1 MEPRFC
7 AINRKPRVC
16 KRRPPLS
23 TCVEREQ
30 KHPDKMDIRRL
41 KSFIVIVDSGSI
53 TRAADLL
60 HIAQP
65 ALSQQL
71 AALEEHFGQ
80 KLLIRSQQGVSM
92 TDAGHAVY
100 RHAQIILRQM
110 EQAQAD
116 ASAAGNSLAGRVSV
130 GLVPFSSAAT
140 LSVDLLAETR
150 RRHPGILLHLTES
163 VGQTY
168 SQMIMNGRLEMALIH
183 GTGPIKGV
191 RFDPILREDFYLVAH
206 RDFAIED
213 DGKPVP
219 LAALDGMPLLM
230 PPAYNFVRRAVD
242 TAFTRTRNSMKVV
255 AEVEIVRTLARA
267 VAAGL
272 GATIMPK
279 AIADRIVTET
289 NEPLVC
295 RIISPRIE
303 ETLSLCVSD
312 QNPLSEPALAV
323 RDILVELTEGL
334 KI

>member
-1 MEPRFC
+1 
-7 AINRKPRVC
+7 
-16 KRRPPLS
+16 
-23 TCVEREQ
+23 
-30 KHPDKMDIRRL
+30 MDTRRL
-41 KSFIVIVDSGSI
+41 RYFVQIVDSGSI

-100 RHAQIILRQM
+100 RHSQIILRQM

-183 GTGPIKGV
+183 GAGPIKGV
-191 RFDPILREDFYLVAH
+191 RFEPILSEEFYLVAH
-206 RDFAIED
+206 RDFAIEAD
-213 DGKPVP
+213 NKPIPVT
-219 LAALDGMPLLM
+219 ALDGLPLLM

-242 TAFTRTRNSMKVV
+242 TAFTRSRINLKVV

-267 VAAGL
+267 VGSGL

-279 AIADRIVTET
+279 AIADRIVTESG
-289 NEPLVC
+289 EPLIC
-295 RIISPRIE
+295 RLVSPRIE
-303 ETLSLCVSD
+303 ETLSLCIAE
-312 QNPLSEPALAV
+312 QNSLSEPALAV
-323 RDILVELTEGL
+323 KNILLELTARL
-334 KI
+334 RA

>member
-1 MEPRFC
+1 M
-7 AINRKPRVC
+7 RVC
-16 KRRPPLS
+16 KHARQRQNS
-23 TCVEREQ
+23 TNA
-30 KHPDKMDIRRL
+30 MDIRRF
-41 KSFIVIVDSGSI
+41 KSFIAIVDSGSI
-53 TRAADLL
+53 TRAADIL
-60 HIAQP
+60 HLAQP

-116 ASAAGNSLAGRVSV
+116 AAAAGNSLAGRVSV

-150 RRHPGILLHLTES
+150 KRHPGILLHLTES

-168 SQMIMNGRLEMALIH
+168 SQMIMTGRLEMALIH

-191 RFDPILREDFYLVAH
+191 RFEPILREEFYLVAH
-206 RDFAIED
+206 RNFTIDSD
-213 DGKPVP
+213 QKPVP
-219 LAALDGMPLLM
+219 VSALDGMPMLL

-242 TAFTRTRNSMKVV
+242 AAFTRSRINLKVV

-267 VAAGL
+267 VGSGL

-279 AIADRIVTET
+279 AIADRIVSESS
-289 NEPLVC
+289 EPLVC
-295 RIISPRIE
+295 RLISPRIE
-303 ETLSLCVSD
+303 ETLSLCTSD
-312 QNPLSEPALAV
+312 QNSLSEPAFAV
-323 RDILVELTEGL
+323 KDILVELTEQL
-334 KI
+334 KV

>member
-1 MEPRFC
+1 
-7 AINRKPRVC
+7 
-16 KRRPPLS
+16 
-23 TCVEREQ
+23 
-30 KHPDKMDIRRL
+30 MDTRRL

-53 TRAADLL
+53 TRAADIL
-60 HIAQP
+60 HVAQP

-71 AALEEHFGQ
+71 AALEEYFGQ

-140 LSVDLLAETR
+140 LSADLLAETR
-150 RRHPGILLHLTES
+150 KRHPGILLHLTES

-191 RFDPILREDFYLVAH
+191 RFEPLLREEFFLVAH
-206 RDFAIED
+206 RDFAIEAD
-213 DGKPVP
+213 NKPVP
-219 LAALDGMPLLM
+219 ITALDGMPFLL

-242 TAFTRTRNSMKVV
+242 TAFTRTRTNLKVV
-255 AEVEIVRTLARA
+255 GEIEIVRTLTRA
-267 VAAGL
+267 VSDGL

-279 AIADRIVTET
+279 AVADRIVTEAS
-289 NEPLVC
+289 EPLIC
-295 RIISPRIE
+295 RVVSPRID

-312 QNPLSEPALAV
+312 QTPLPEPAVAV
-323 RDILVELTEGL
+323 KEILLELTARL
-334 KI
+334 KP

>member
-1 MEPRFC
+1 MR
-7 AINRKPRVC
+7 
-16 KRRPPLS
+16 S
-23 TCVEREQ
+23 TKIGSCCIT
-30 KHPDKMDIRRL
+30 MDIRRL
-41 KSFIVIVDSGSI
+41 KSFIVIVDTGSI
-53 TRAADLL
+53 TRAADIL
-60 HIAQP
+60 HVAQP

-150 RRHPGILLHLTES
+150 KRHPGILLHLTES

-168 SQMIMNGRLEMALIH
+168 SQMIMTGRLEMALIH
-183 GTGPIKGV
+183 GSGPIKGV
-191 RFDPILREDFYLVAH
+191 QFTPLLSEEFFLIAH
-206 RDFAIED
+206 PDFAIGAD
-213 DGKPVP
+213 DAPVSVTS
-219 LAALDGMPLLM
+219 LEGLPLLM

-242 TAFTRTRNSMKVV
+242 TAFTRSRTNLKVV
-255 AEVEIVRTLARA
+255 GELEIVRTLTRA
-267 VAAGL
+267 VSSGL

-279 AIADRIVTET
+279 AIADRIVTESS
-289 NEPLVC
+289 EPLIC
-295 RIISPRIE
+295 RLVSPRIE

-312 QNPLSEPALAV
+312 NTPLSEPATAV
-323 RDILVELTEGL
+323 KDILIELTARL
-334 KI
+334 KPPRG

>member
-1 MEPRFC
+1 
-7 AINRKPRVC
+7 
-16 KRRPPLS
+16 
-23 TCVEREQ
+23 
-30 KHPDKMDIRRL
+30 
-41 KSFIVIVDSGSI
+41 
-53 TRAADLL
+53 
-60 HIAQP
+60 
-65 ALSQQL
+65 
-71 AALEEHFGQ
+71 
-80 KLLIRSQQGVSM
+80 
-92 TDAGHAVY
+92 VY

-150 RRHPGILLHLTES
+150 KRHPGILLHLTES

-168 SQMIMNGRLEMALIH
+168 SQMIMNGRLEMALLH

-191 RFDPILREDFYLVAH
+191 RFEPILSEEFFLVAH
-206 RDFAIED
+206 RDFAIEAD
-213 DGKPVP
+213 AKPVP
-219 LAALDGMPLLM
+219 VNALDGIPLLL

-242 TAFTRTRNSMKVV
+242 TAFTRTRTNLKVV

-267 VAAGL
+267 VGSGL

-279 AIADRIVTET
+279 AIADRIVSESS
-289 NEPLVC
+289 EPLIC
-295 RIISPRIE
+295 RLVSPRIE

-323 RDILVELTEGL
+323 RDILLELTARL
-334 KI
+334 KS

>member
-1 MEPRFC
+1 
-7 AINRKPRVC
+7 
-16 KRRPPLS
+16 
-23 TCVEREQ
+23 
-30 KHPDKMDIRRL
+30 MDIRRF
-41 KSFIVIVDSGSI
+41 KSFIAIVDSGSI
-53 TRAADLL
+53 TRAADIL
-60 HIAQP
+60 HLAQP

-116 ASAAGNSLAGRVSV
+116 AAAAGNSLAGRVSV

-150 RRHPGILLHLTES
+150 KRHPGILLHLTES

-183 GTGPIKGV
+183 GIGPIKGV
-191 RFDPILREDFYLVAH
+191 RFEPILREEFYFVAH
-206 RDFAIED
+206 RNLAID
-213 DGKPVP
+213 SDPKPLPVS
-219 LAALDGMPLLM
+219 ALDGMPMLL

-242 TAFTRTRNSMKVV
+242 AAFTRSRINLKVV

-267 VAAGL
+267 VGAGL

-279 AIADRIVTET
+279 AIADRIVSESSD
-289 NEPLVC
+289 PLVC
-295 RIISPRIE
+295 RLVSPRIE
-303 ETLSLCVSD
+303 ETLSLCTSD
-312 QNPLSEPALAV
+312 QNSLSEPAFAV
-323 RDILVELTEGL
+323 KDILVELTEQL
-334 KI
+334 KF